1 MKSSS
6 ASAHPQFPALVKI
19 STQTLLLLAAL
30 VLVALAVAAL
40 WGDTTAKGIGAI
52 LFWSG
57 MGALAVGLF
66 SVGGTRA
73 TARSFSA
80 QMAQTL
86 DADTP
91 GVRSRRAGAE
101 MVLQFAWPLRLIIA
115 GGLAV
120 VIGVLLGA

>member
-6 ASAHPQFPALVKI
+6 TSANPHFSDVVKVSLQI
-19 STQTLLLLAAL
+19 LLLLG
-30 VLVALAVAAL
+30 VLLALAVAFAAL
-40 WGDTTAKGIGAI
+40 GGSATAQDIGRI
-52 LFWSG
+52 LFWG
-57 MGALAVGLF
+57 GLGVLAIGIF
-66 SVGGTRA
+66 SVGGTRG
-73 TARSFSA
+73 TARGFSA

-91 GVRSRRAGAE
+91 GARSRRAGAE
-101 MVLQFAWPLRLIIA
+101 MVLQFAWPLRLIVA